1 MRALFIL
8 LAACGTAGC
17 GAKQHVPPGTP
28 GSWLVAANA
37 SIWYQPD
44 GPDGGVGWEL
54 LAGKAV
60 LPHLL
65 VGARG
70 TALAVLQ
77 IRLFDDDKDTTR
89 SGHLDVGPIIGTAA
103 GWGRLSASATAG
115 PLATRITH
123 DDHTR

>member
-1 MRALFIL
+1 M
-8 LAACGTAGC
+8 
-17 GAKQHVPPGTP
+17 
-28 GSWLVAANA
+28 
-37 SIWYQPD
+37 
-44 GPDGGVGWEL
+44 

-70 TALAVLQ
+70 TALAALQ

-123 DDHTR
+123 DDHTRWTVGLGLDAGIAARIHGAVALGIHGFSNVNAEETALGVGLRLEASFSR